1 MSQST
6 AVDLTPPL
14 GAYAPPAADE
24 VDQLVEQLQL
34 QGVTGVQVGW
44 VDNAAVL
51 RTRTIPLRHLPAVAR
66 RGIGIT
72 PLFSVFN
79 SYDLIDTDYHGQT
92 VPDDLSAEVRLVPV
106 LSELRV
112 LARQPEIAFAPARI
126 LARTGECWA
135 YDPRSVLERV
145 TVRAADAG
153 YTFKFGYEIEF
164 FLGLATPE
172 RTVVSAHHGPG
183 YSFNAA
189 DASAAFVETVLADAE
204 VNGLRLAQIHA
215 EYGLSQLEIST
226 DPLDPVATADQV
238 LLARVTLQQAARAH
252 GLVVSFS
259 PLIDAA
265 HTGNGTH
272 VHTSVW
278 HNGQNLLSVAQTGE
292 ASATDDRVAAP
303 GAHFIAGLVEH
314 LPAVAAVGAPSA
326 VSYLRRRPGYFAGAY
341 RFWGIENREAS
352 VRFIQEGGVLSTGS
366 ANVEIKPI
374 DITGNPYLTIAAV
387 IAAGLDGLARELPL
401 REPVGVEPGSLSD
414 AERAQLGIDLLPTD
428 IAAGVQALRD
438 DAVVVAALG
447 RPLVDALSHVHET
460 DARWGAERSTDEVV
474 AAHLWTY

>member
-172 RTVVSAHHGPG
+172 RTVVSAHHGHG

-259 PLIDAA
+259 P
-265 HTGNGTH
+265 
-272 VHTSVW
+272 
-278 HNGQNLLSVAQTGE
+278 
-292 ASATDDRVAAP
+292 
-303 GAHFIAGLVEH
+303 
-314 LPAVAAVGAPSA
+314 
-326 VSYLRRRPGYFAGAY
+326 
-341 RFWGIENREAS
+341 
-352 VRFIQEGGVLSTGS
+352 
-366 ANVEIKPI
+366 
-374 DITGNPYLTIAAV
+374 
-387 IAAGLDGLARELPL
+387 
-401 REPVGVEPGSLSD
+401 
-414 AERAQLGIDLLPTD
+414 
-428 IAAGVQALRD
+428 
-438 DAVVVAALG
+438 
-447 RPLVDALSHVHET
+447 
-460 DARWGAERSTDEVV
+460 
-474 AAHLWTY
+474 